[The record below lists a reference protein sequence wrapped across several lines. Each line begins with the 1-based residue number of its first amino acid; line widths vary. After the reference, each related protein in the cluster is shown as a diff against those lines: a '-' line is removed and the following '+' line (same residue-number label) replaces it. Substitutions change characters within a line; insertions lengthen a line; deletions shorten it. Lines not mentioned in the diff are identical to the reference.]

1 MTTLATC
8 WSMVINNP
16 EDNDF
21 TLVRQMNKD
30 YIRQLIWTPEVGKDG
45 TPHIQA
51 YVRLQ
56 KQQRMSFIKKLFPR
70 GHFKSITKDEYDLN
84 TQTYVQ
90 KNDQTTAGL
99 HSNTVNDP
107 IPSVDS
113 LLKTVVERIPALWH
127 ERELERHKGH
137 QHGQCRAKEP
147 CEMDFDTLFDSED
160 YWLAHLDIA
169 PMKAVV
175 KNIEKSMVLDNPRT
189 AKLFVSPTYT
199 KIKKEYF
206 PEIFL
211 AHILNAP
218 DDSQEG
224 DEVGSGRHSIP
235 HAAASQSSGDDDQ
248 GNSGEVSDGTSEGT
262 SEEASS
268 VGTGD

>member
-90 KNDQTTAGL
+90 KNDQTTAGQ

-113 LLKTVVERIPALWH
+113 LLKIVCERIPALWH

-147 CEMDFDTLFDSED
+147 CEMDFDTLFASED
-160 YWLAHLDIA
+160 YWRAHVDTA
-169 PMKAVV
+169 PMKAIV

-189 AKLFVSPTYT
+189 AKLFVAPTYT

-211 AHILNAP
+211 AYILNVSTAE
-218 DDSQEG
+218 EG
-224 DEVGSGRHSIP
+224 DEMGSGGHGIP
-235 HAAASQSSGDDDQ
+235 DPTASEGGGDDDESD
-248 GNSGEVSDGTSEGT
+248 SGEESEHQTEETSEG
-262 SEEASS
+262 SGS
-268 VGTGD
+268 VGDGD

>member
-127 ERELERHKGH
+127 ERELERCKDH
-137 QHGQCRAKEP
+137 QHANCRGTCTA
-147 CEMDFDTLFDSED
+147 DYDTLFSDAE
-160 YWLAHLDIA
+160 YWTSHLETNGMRTI
-169 PMKAVV
+169 V
-175 KNIEKSMVLDNPRT
+175 KRIEKSMVLDNPRT
-189 AKLFVSPTYT
+189 AKLFVAPTYT

-206 PEIFL
+206 TEIFL
-211 AHILNAP
+211 AYILNDDHSREEERDSVHSAHGEEQEQDQGSETSSGS
-218 DDSQEG
+218 DDSSEESSQS
-224 DEVGSGRHSIP
+224 DRSGRS
-235 HAAASQSSGDDDQ
+235 
-248 GNSGEVSDGTSEGT
+248 
-262 SEEASS
+262 
-268 VGTGD
+268 